1 MRRVVAPGHDF
12 AGVSYHPPMTSRRAG
27 VLCVV
32 GMTLYGLYYWAT
44 LPIEPSLLDHPVLL
58 ELLRGSI
65 SGMITAGA
73 FARIG
78 HAALAVVLLA
88 PLPILML
95 NNPLAW
101 WAGRIWGQDVVRMLV
116 HQQPR
121 AQRKAER
128 AIRWAERYGSWAVV
142 FAYFLPA
149 PSVLLYA
156 AAGWSGMSLRRFLAL
171 DLLGTF
177 MWIFLNVGLGYWIGK
192 SAVSVARSI
201 SHYGLWLSLFLLVAM
216 FLVSIRR
223 SSRLVVEMQPPV
235 ADAGTVESDA

>member
-1 MRRVVAPGHDF
+1 MPSAI
-12 AGVSYHPPMTSRRAG
+12 VSYHPPMTSRRVG
-27 VLCVV
+27 VLCLV
-32 GMTLYGLYYWAT
+32 GMMLYGLYYWAT
-44 LPIEPSLLDHPVLL
+44 LPIEPSLLNHPVLL

-73 FARIG
+73 FARVG

-88 PLPILML
+88 PLPILTL

-101 WAGRIWGQDVVRMLV
+101 LAGRIWGQDLV
-116 HQQPR
+116 HMLIRQQPR

-149 PSVLLYA
+149 PSVFLYA
-156 AAGWSGMSLRRFLAL
+156 AAGWSGMSLRRFLVL

-177 MWIFLNVGLGYWIGK
+177 MWIFVNVGLGYWIGK
-192 SAVSVARSI
+192 SAVSIAKSI
-201 SHYGLWLSLFLLVAM
+201 SHYGLLLSLFLLVVM
-216 FLVSIRR
+216 FLITIRR
-223 SSRLVVEMQPPV
+223 SSRVMMEMQPPG
-235 ADAGTVESDA
+235 A